1 MTPFDR
7 LLMVF
12 VLTLS
17 SPHESD
23 IDNSYTSLPH
33 EARWLLSLN
42 FTRRRQRY
50 QFCVF
55 SYECFWKSNLGAAE
69 SGALILDPGT
79 IDVAQGAVSPQSQA
93 SP

>member
-23 IDNSYTSLPH
+23 IDNSYTSLSH
-33 EARWLLSLN
+33 KARWLSLLN

-50 QFCVF
+50 QFCVL
-55 SYECFWKSNLGAAE
+55 SYECFWKSNFGAAE
-69 SGALILDPGT
+69 SGALILDPST
-79 IDVAQGAVSPQSQA
+79 IDVAQGTESLKSQA

>member
-33 EARWLLSLN
+33 KAWWLSLLY

-50 QFCVF
+50 KFCVLA
-55 SYECFWKSNLGAAE
+55 YECFWKSNLGATE
-69 SGALILDPGT
+69 SGALILYPST